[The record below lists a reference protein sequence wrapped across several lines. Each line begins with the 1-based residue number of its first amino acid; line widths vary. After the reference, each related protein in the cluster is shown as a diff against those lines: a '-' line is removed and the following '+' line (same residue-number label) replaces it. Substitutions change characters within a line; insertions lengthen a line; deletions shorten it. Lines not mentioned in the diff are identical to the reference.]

1 MRLVGQNDKKG
12 PLGIAGIAGSTGI
25 AGIVSWGRP
34 VVRAVR
40 RARLRGA
47 VAGLAVAAVASGCAQ
62 GAVSGPAGGS
72 SPAAGPVP
80 SRSAAPASPPDGTRT
95 PGGTR
100 APDGRKP
107 PSAQEAHAARV
118 AAARRWRL
126 ARVPLVPP
134 PPPEVK
140 PRITTR
146 KGFEVDGPDEPGLPP
161 VFTTVPTNQK
171 VVFLTIDDGAEK
183 DPAFLRMMSDL
194 KVPYSAFLSD
204 YVIKDDYGYFRQ
216 LQRAGAGLNNHTL
229 HHRYLPGL
237 SYRGQQY
244 EICGMQD
251 VMEERFGERPVL
263 FRPPF
268 GNYNR
273 DTLRAARS
281 CGVRYVALWN
291 EEVFVDRWD
300 YREEDRRIRPGDIVL
315 SHFRGRDEW
324 KGTMP
329 DMIRRFL
336 DKVTAEG
343 FAVARL
349 EDYL

>member
-12 PLGIAGIAGSTGI
+12 LLGIAAWS
-25 AGIVSWGRP
+25 RP
-34 VVRAVR
+34 VARAVR
-40 RARLRGA
+40 RTRLRSA

-62 GAVSGPAGGS
+62 GGIADPAVGT

-80 SRSAAPASPPDGTRT
+80 SRSAAPASPPTA
-95 PGGTR
+95 TR

-107 PSAQEAHAARV
+107 QSAQQAQAARV

-134 PPPEVK
+134 PPPAVK

-146 KGFEVDGPDEPGLPP
+146 KGFEVDGHEELGLPP
-161 VFTTVPTNQK
+161 VFTTVPTNRK

-194 KVPYSAFLSD
+194 KVPYTAFLSD
-204 YVIKDDYGYFRQ
+204 YVIKDDYGYFRR
-216 LQRAGAGLNNHTL
+216 LQRAGADLQNHTL
-229 HHRYLPGL
+229 HHRYLPAL
-237 SYRGQQY
+237 SYRHQQY
-244 EICGMQD
+244 EICGMQE
-251 VMEERFGERPVL
+251 VMEERYGERPVL

-300 YREEDRRIRPGDIVL
+300 HREDDHRIRPGDIVL

-336 DKVTAEG
+336 DRVTAEG